1 MDFWNTWCG
10 PCRAALRAN
19 EPLKSGELA
28 DENLVWIY
36 IANETSPMATYLES
50 IPQIKGIH
58 YRLNPEQWAYL
69 TGEKMFNIDGIPS
82 YVVVQKDGRA
92 ALRNDLR
99 DHSQL
104 VSTLKEA
111 LK

>member
-1 MDFWNTWCG
+1 
-10 PCRAALRAN
+10 
-19 EPLKSGELA
+19 
-28 DENLVWIY
+28 
-36 IANETSPMATYLES
+36 
-50 IPQIKGIH
+50 
-58 YRLNPEQWAYL
+58 
-69 TGEKMFNIDGIPS
+69 MFNIDGIPS

>member
-1 MDFWNTWCG
+1 
-10 PCRAALRAN
+10 
-19 EPLKSGELA
+19 
-28 DENLVWIY
+28 
-36 IANETSPMATYLES
+36 MATYLES

-58 YRLNPEQWAYL
+58 YRLNPKQWAYL
-69 TGEKMFNIDGIPS
+69 TSEKQFNIDGIPS
-82 YVVVQKDGRA
+82 YVLVQKDGRA